1 MKWLIFSDS
10 HGDVSTMRSV
20 VLREKP
26 DRILHLGDVVRDAQ
40 RLQDSF
46 PDIPLDQ
53 VRGNCDVGSYD
64 VPEEKELFFL
74 GHRVWLL
81 HGHGYGVKMG
91 LGLMLSEARG
101 RGAEVVLFGHT
112 HKALCD
118 RDGPMWIVNPGSI
131 GASPQGT
138 YAVMEER
145 RGELYCRT
153 ALAVD

>member
-1 MKWLIFSDS
+1 MKWLVFSDS
-10 HGDVSTMRSV
+10 HGDVSTMRNV

-26 DRILHLGDVVRDAQ
+26 DHILHLGDVVRDAQ
-40 RLQDSF
+40 RLHDAL

-53 VRGNCDVGSYD
+53 VRGNCDVGCYD
-64 VPEEKELFFL
+64 VSEEKELFVMGRRL
-74 GHRVWLL
+74 WML

-91 LGLMLSEARG
+91 IGLMLSEARS

-118 RDGPMWIVNPGSI
+118 REGGMWILNPGTI
-131 GASPQGT
+131 GGSPQGT
-138 YAVMEER
+138 YGVLEER
-145 RGELYCRT
+145 KGELYCRT